1 MKIILLILSTALV
14 LSCSKQREPV
24 EVQNAKD
31 SFSVEFIFEK
41 DGVKVYRFVDV
52 GYYRYFT
59 VGNGSFAPQ
68 DQVTSGKSKSHW
80 SDGAETR

>member
-1 MKIILLILSTALV
+1 MKIILLILSAALI
-14 LSCSKQREPV
+14 LSCYKQGETV

-31 SFSVEFIFEK
+31 SFSVQLLFEK
-41 DGVKVYRFVDV
+41 DGVKVYRFFDD
-52 GYYRYFT
+52 GRSRYFT

-68 DQVTSGKSKSHW
+68 DQAAGGKSKEHW